1 VKGSQMKSRSLFIV
15 FAAAVALVIVG
26 LTINSNAQ
34 QKSASKAAAAAPPAS
49 IKTDGVFA
57 TDFTAALASA
67 KKDKR
72 PVFVDFYTDWCGWC
86 KKMDQ
91 ESYTDPGIQ
100 KQIKDG
106 WVAMKIN
113 AEDDSKKGVFNGK
126 SMSHRE
132 IAQYFRV
139 SGYPSFLFIDK
150 EGKPVTV
157 LPGYFPKADFAL
169 VLKYFKDE
177 LYTKK
182 VELDRYIEK
191 NK

>member
-1 VKGSQMKSRSLFIV
+1 
-15 FAAAVALVIVG
+15 
-26 LTINSNAQ
+26 
-34 QKSASKAAAAAPPAS
+34 
-49 IKTDGVFA
+49 
-57 TDFTAALASA
+57 
-67 KKDKR
+67 
-72 PVFVDFYTDWCGWC
+72 
-86 KKMDQ
+86 
-91 ESYTDPGIQ
+91 
-100 KQIKDG
+100 
-106 WVAMKIN
+106 VAMKIN

-139 SGYPSFLFIDK
+139 RGYPSYLFIDK

-157 LPGYFPKADFAL
+157 ISNYFPKEDFAL

>member
-1 VKGSQMKSRSLFIV
+1 MKLPALFIV
-15 FAAAVALVIVG
+15 FLAVLFLAIYGITL
-26 LTINSNAQ
+26 NSNAQ
-34 QKSASKAAAAAPPAS
+34 QKSAAKAFPSA
-49 IKTDGVFA
+49 KTEDVFA
-57 TDFTAALASA
+57 SDFTTALAAA

-86 KKMDQ
+86 KTMAQ
-91 ESYTDPGIQ
+91 ETYTNPGIQ
-100 KQIKDG
+100 KQIKEG
-106 WVAMKIN
+106 WVALKIN
-113 AEDDSKKGVFNGK
+113 AEDDSKKGIFNGK
-126 SMSHRE
+126 TMTHRE
-132 IAQYFRV
+132 IGQYFQVR
-139 SGYPSFLFIDK
+139 GYPSFLFIDK

-157 LPGYFPKADFAL
+157 ISTYFPKEDFAL

>member
-1 VKGSQMKSRSLFIV
+1 MKSRALFIG
-15 FAAAVALVIVG
+15 FAAVVIATAG
-26 LTINSNAQ
+26 LCLNGNTQ
-34 QKSASKAAAAAPPAS
+34 QKTTVKAAAAQSSTPA
-49 IKTDGVFA
+49 KTDGVFA
-57 TDFTAALASA
+57 SDFTAALASA

-72 PVFVDFYTDWCGWC
+72 PVFIDFYTDWCGWC

-100 KQIKDG
+100 KMIKEG

-157 LPGYFPKADFAL
+157 LPGYFPKSDFAL

>member
-1 VKGSQMKSRSLFIV
+1 MKPTTLFIV
-15 FAAAVALVIVG
+15 FLAALVLVIVG
-26 LTINSNAQ
+26 IKINGNAQ
-34 QKSASKAAAAAPPAS
+34 QRSTLTSAAV
-49 IKTDGVFA
+49 KTSTSAKTEDVFA
-57 TDFTAALASA
+57 SDFTAALAAA

-72 PVFVDFYTDWCGWC
+72 PVFVDFYTDWCSWC
-86 KKMDQ
+86 KKMD
-91 ESYTDPGIQ
+91 EETYSDPGIQ
-100 KQIKDG
+100 KLVKEG

-126 SMSHRE
+126 SMTYKE
-132 IAQYFRV
+132 IGQYFQV
-139 SGYPSFLFIDK
+139 KGYPSFLFIDK

-157 LPGYFPKADFAL
+157 LPGYFPKEDFAL

-182 VELDRYIEK
+182 VQLDRYIEK

>member
-1 VKGSQMKSRSLFIV
+1 MKFPALFIV
-15 FAAAVALVIVG
+15 FLAVLVIAIAG
-26 LTINSNAQ
+26 ITINGNAQ
-34 QKSASKAAAAAPPAS
+34 QKPASKAAAA
-49 IKTDGVFA
+49 KTITSSKTEDVFA
-57 TDFTAALASA
+57 SDFTTALAAA

-72 PVFVDFYTDWCGWC
+72 PVFVDFYTDWCSWC

-91 ESYTDPGIQ
+91 ETYTDPGIQ
-100 KQIKDG
+100 KLIKEG

-113 AEDDSKKGVFNGK
+113 AEDNSKKGVFNGK
-126 SMSHRE
+126 SMTYRE
-132 IAQYFRV
+132 IGQYFRV

-157 LPGYFPKADFAL
+157 LPGYFPKTDFAL